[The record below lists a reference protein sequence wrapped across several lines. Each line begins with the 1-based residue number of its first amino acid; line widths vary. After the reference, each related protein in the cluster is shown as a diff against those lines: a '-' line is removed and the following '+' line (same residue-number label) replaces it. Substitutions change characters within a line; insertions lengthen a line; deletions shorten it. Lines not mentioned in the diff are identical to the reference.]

1 METKESVLQRVF
13 GYSAFRGGQEALID
27 AQLRGQDAFGIMPT
41 GKSLCYQ
48 IPALLLEG
56 VTLVISPL
64 ISLMRDQVMALK
76 NAGVAA
82 AYINS
87 SLTPAQIRLV
97 YRNIRSGMYK
107 IIYVAPERLLTDG
120 FLEAIQTRKVSLVTV
135 DEAHCIS
142 QWGQDF
148 RPSYLKIVDF
158 LNILTPRP
166 VVSAFTATAT
176 EAVRQDIAQIL
187 QLRDPLRVVTGF
199 DRPNL
204 RFEVRRPKQKLPA
217 LIELVQQRR
226 DKAGIVYCATRKAV
240 EEVCENLQLN
250 GIAATRYHA
259 GLPDEERRDN
269 QEDFLYDRKT
279 VMVATNA
286 FGMGIDKSNVSYV
299 IHYNMPQSLESYYQE
314 AGRAGRDGA
323 KAECILLYAPGDVQT
338 AKYLIQHPALSGELS
353 QEELEQK
360 QRLDLERLDVMVN
373 YCKTQSCLRGYILDY
388 FGQEHESFCGNC
400 SNCSTETEER
410 DITDQA
416 RMILSCVQRMSAK
429 LGYSLGLTSVVRTLL
444 GSRDKRLLQ
453 LGLDKLGSYGMLRKL
468 GKDDLRAMAESL
480 ESQGYLET
488 DPVHGGVSL
497 TQKAQGVLFEG
508 KTVSMRLP
516 KAEASA
522 PVSSPV
528 GGEQSPDL
536 LAMLK
541 RLRRKA
547 SPPTS
552 FSPMQPWRTWPAR
565 PRRLWRPSPRSTAWA
580 ASRSSGSERSL
591 WMPSQ
596 TISRSTAGNRCL
608 ERPKQHC
615 KAGKSRSAVLFFGLF
630 ACLRF
635 LCSQPIHF
643 FFRLISGFPYKI
655 NFNN

>member
-27 AQLRGQDAFGIMPT
+27 AQLQGRDAFGIMPT
-41 GKSLCYQ
+41 GGGKSLCYQ

-97 YRNIRSGMYK
+97 YRNIQSGMYK

-120 FLEAIQTRKVSLVTV
+120 FLEAIQARKVSLVTV

-176 EAVRQDIAQIL
+176 ETVRQDIAQIL

-323 KAECILLYAPGDVQT
+323 EAECILLYAPGDVQT
-338 AKYLIQHPALSGELS
+338 AKYLIQHPTLSGELS

-400 SNCSTETEER
+400 SNCSTELEER

-541 RLRRKA
+541 RLRWKIAMQESVPAYIIFSNATLEDMARKA
-547 SPPTS
+547 PTTLEA
-552 FSPMQPWRTWPAR
+552 FAKVNGV
-565 PRRLWRPSPRSTAWA
+565 
-580 ASRSSGSERSL
+580 GSVKVKR
-591 WMPSQ
+591 
-596 TISRSTAGNRCL
+596 
-608 ERPKQHC
+608 
-615 KAGKSRSAVLFFGLF
+615 FGEVFVDAIADYL
-630 ACLRF
+630 
-635 LCSQPIHF
+635 QEH
-643 FFRLISGFPYKI
+643 GG
-655 NFNN
+655 

>member
-1 METKESVLQRVF
+1 MLYLPYLLEQCEERKNMETKESVLQRVF

-27 AQLRGQDAFGIMPT
+27 AQLQGRDAFGIMPT
-41 GKSLCYQ
+41 GGGKSLCYQ

-120 FLEAIQTRKVSLVTV
+120 FLEAIQARKVSLVTV

-158 LNILTPRP
+158 LNILIPRP

-176 EAVRQDIAQIL
+176 ETVRQDIAQIL

-323 KAECILLYAPGDVQT
+323 EAECILLYAPGDVQT

-360 QRLDLERLDVMVN
+360 QRQDLERLDVMVN

-400 SNCSTETEER
+400 SNCSTELEER

-541 RLRRKA
+541 RLRWKIAMQESVPAYIIFSNATLEDMARKA
-547 SPPTS
+547 PTTLEA
-552 FSPMQPWRTWPAR
+552 FAKVNGV
-565 PRRLWRPSPRSTAWA
+565 
-580 ASRSSGSERSL
+580 GSVKVKR
-591 WMPSQ
+591 
-596 TISRSTAGNRCL
+596 
-608 ERPKQHC
+608 
-615 KAGKSRSAVLFFGLF
+615 FGEVFVDAIADYL
-630 ACLRF
+630 
-635 LCSQPIHF
+635 QEH
-643 FFRLISGFPYKI
+643 GG
-655 NFNN
+655 

>member
-1 METKESVLQRVF
+1 METKESILQRVF

-27 AQLRGQDAFGIMPT
+27 AQLQGRDAFGIMPT
-41 GKSLCYQ
+41 GGGKSLFYQ

-64 ISLMRDQVMALK
+64 ISLMRDQVIALK

-97 YRNIRSGMYK
+97 YRNIQSGMYK

-120 FLEAIQTRKVSLVTV
+120 FLEAIQARKVSLVTV

-176 EAVRQDIAQIL
+176 ETVRQDIAQIL

-204 RFEVRRPKQKLPA
+204 RFEVQRPKQKLPA
-217 LIELVQQRR
+217 LIDLVQQRR

-323 KAECILLYAPGDVQT
+323 EAECILLYAPGDVQT

-373 YCKTQSCLRGYILDY
+373 YCKTQECLRGYILDY

-468 GKDDLRAMAESL
+468 GKDDLRAMAENL

-488 DPVHGGVSL
+488 DPVHGGISL

-522 PVSSPV
+522 PVSSPI
-528 GGEQSPDL
+528 GGGQDPNL

-541 RLRRKA
+541 RLRWKIAMQESVPAYIIFSNATLEDMARKA
-547 SPPTS
+547 PTTLEA
-552 FSPMQPWRTWPAR
+552 FAKVNGV
-565 PRRLWRPSPRSTAWA
+565 
-580 ASRSSGSERSL
+580 GSVKVKR
-591 WMPSQ
+591 
-596 TISRSTAGNRCL
+596 
-608 ERPKQHC
+608 
-615 KAGKSRSAVLFFGLF
+615 FGEVFVDAIADYL
-630 ACLRF
+630 
-635 LCSQPIHF
+635 QEH
-643 FFRLISGFPYKI
+643 GG
-655 NFNN
+655 

>member
-1 METKESVLQRVF
+1 METKESILQRVF

-27 AQLRGQDAFGIMPT
+27 AQLQGRDAFGIMPT
-41 GKSLCYQ
+41 GGGKSLCYQ

-97 YRNIRSGMYK
+97 YRNIQSGMYK

-120 FLEAIQTRKVSLVTV
+120 FLEVIQARKVSLVTV

-176 EAVRQDIAQIL
+176 ETVRQDIAQIL

-204 RFEVRRPKQKLPA
+204 RFEVQRPKQKLPA
-217 LIELVQQRR
+217 LIDLVQQRR

-323 KAECILLYAPGDVQT
+323 EAECILLYAPGDVQT

-373 YCKTQSCLRGYILDY
+373 YCKTQECLRGYILDY

-468 GKDDLRAMAESL
+468 GKDDLRAMAENL

-488 DPVHGGVSL
+488 DPVHGGISL

-522 PVSSPV
+522 PVSSPI
-528 GGEQSPDL
+528 GGGQDPNL

-541 RLRRKA
+541 RLRWKIAMQESVPAYIIFSNATLEDMARKA
-547 SPPTS
+547 PTTLEAFAKVNGVGS
-552 FSPMQPWRTWPAR
+552 VKVKRFGEVFVDAIADYLQEH
-565 PRRLWRPSPRSTAWA
+565 
-580 ASRSSGSERSL
+580 SG
-591 WMPSQ
+591 
-596 TISRSTAGNRCL
+596 
-608 ERPKQHC
+608 
-615 KAGKSRSAVLFFGLF
+615 
-630 ACLRF
+630 
-635 LCSQPIHF
+635 
-643 FFRLISGFPYKI
+643 
-655 NFNN
+655 

>member
-1 METKESVLQRVF
+1 METKESILQRVF
-13 GYSAFRGGQEALID
+13 GYSTFRGGQEALID
-27 AQLRGQDAFGIMPT
+27 AQLQGRDAFGIMPT
-41 GKSLCYQ
+41 GGGKSLCYQ

-97 YRNIRSGMYK
+97 YRNIQSGMYK

-120 FLEAIQTRKVSLVTV
+120 FLEAIQARKVSLVTV

-176 EAVRQDIAQIL
+176 ETVRQDIAQIL

-217 LIELVQQRR
+217 LIDLVQQRR

-323 KAECILLYAPGDVQT
+323 EAECILLYAPGDVQT

-373 YCKTQSCLRGYILDY
+373 YCKTQECLRGYILDY

-468 GKDDLRAMAESL
+468 GKDDLRAMAENL

-488 DPVHGGVSL
+488 DPVHGGISL

-522 PVSSPV
+522 PVSSPI
-528 GGEQSPDL
+528 GGGQDPNL

-541 RLRRKA
+541 RLRWKIAMQESVPAYIIFSNATLEDMARKA
-547 SPPTS
+547 PTTLEA
-552 FSPMQPWRTWPAR
+552 FAKVNGV
-565 PRRLWRPSPRSTAWA
+565 
-580 ASRSSGSERSL
+580 GSVKVKR
-591 WMPSQ
+591 
-596 TISRSTAGNRCL
+596 
-608 ERPKQHC
+608 
-615 KAGKSRSAVLFFGLF
+615 FGEVFVDAIADYL
-630 ACLRF
+630 
-635 LCSQPIHF
+635 QEH
-643 FFRLISGFPYKI
+643 GG
-655 NFNN
+655 

>member
-1 METKESVLQRVF
+1 METKESILQRVF

-27 AQLRGQDAFGIMPT
+27 AQLQGRDAFGIMPT
-41 GKSLCYQ
+41 GGGKSLCYQ

-97 YRNIRSGMYK
+97 YRNIQSGMYK

-120 FLEAIQTRKVSLVTV
+120 FLEAIQARKVSLVTV

-176 EAVRQDIAQIL
+176 ETVRQDIAQIL

-204 RFEVRRPKQKLPA
+204 RFEVQRPKQKLPA
-217 LIELVQQRR
+217 LIDLVQQRR

-323 KAECILLYAPGDVQT
+323 EAECILLYAPGDVQT

-373 YCKTQSCLRGYILDY
+373 YCKTQECLRGYILDY
-388 FGQEHESFCGNC
+388 FGQEHKSFCGNC

-468 GKDDLRAMAESL
+468 GKDDLRAMAENL

-488 DPVHGGVSL
+488 DPVHGGISL

-522 PVSSPV
+522 PVSSPI
-528 GGEQSPDL
+528 GGGLDPNL

-541 RLRRKA
+541 RLRWKIARQESVPAYIIFSNATLEDMARKA
-547 SPPTS
+547 PTTLEA
-552 FSPMQPWRTWPAR
+552 FAKVNGV
-565 PRRLWRPSPRSTAWA
+565 
-580 ASRSSGSERSL
+580 GSVKVKR
-591 WMPSQ
+591 
-596 TISRSTAGNRCL
+596 
-608 ERPKQHC
+608 
-615 KAGKSRSAVLFFGLF
+615 FGEVFVDAIADYL
-630 ACLRF
+630 
-635 LCSQPIHF
+635 QEH
-643 FFRLISGFPYKI
+643 GG
-655 NFNN
+655 

>member
-1 METKESVLQRVF
+1 METKESILQRVF

-27 AQLRGQDAFGIMPT
+27 AQLQGRDAFGIMPT
-41 GKSLCYQ
+41 GGGKSLCYQ

-97 YRNIRSGMYK
+97 YRNIQSGMYK

-120 FLEAIQTRKVSLVTV
+120 FLEAIQARKVSLVTV

-176 EAVRQDIAQIL
+176 ETVRQDIAQIL

-204 RFEVRRPKQKLPA
+204 RFEVQRPKQKLPA
-217 LIELVQQRR
+217 LIDLVQQRR

-323 KAECILLYAPGDVQT
+323 EAECILLYAPGDVQT

-373 YCKTQSCLRGYILDY
+373 YCKTQECLRGYILDY

-468 GKDDLRAMAESL
+468 GKDDLRAMAENL

-488 DPVHGGVSL
+488 DPVHGGISL

-522 PVSSPV
+522 PVSSPI
-528 GGEQSPDL
+528 GGGQDPNL

-541 RLRRKA
+541 RLRWKIAMQESVPAYIIFSNATLEDMARKA
-547 SPPTS
+547 PTTLEA
-552 FSPMQPWRTWPAR
+552 FAKVNGV
-565 PRRLWRPSPRSTAWA
+565 
-580 ASRSSGSERSL
+580 GSVKVKR
-591 WMPSQ
+591 
-596 TISRSTAGNRCL
+596 
-608 ERPKQHC
+608 
-615 KAGKSRSAVLFFGLF
+615 FGEAFVDAIADYL
-630 ACLRF
+630 
-635 LCSQPIHF
+635 QEH
-643 FFRLISGFPYKI
+643 GG
-655 NFNN
+655 

>member
-27 AQLRGQDAFGIMPT
+27 AQLRGRDAFGIMPT
-41 GKSLCYQ
+41 GGGKSLCYQ

-323 KAECILLYAPGDVQT
+323 EAECILLYAPGDVQT
-338 AKYLIQHPALSGELS
+338 AKYLIQHPALSGELF

-360 QRLDLERLDVMVN
+360 QRQDLERLDVMVN

-388 FGQEHESFCGNC
+388 FGQEHEGFCGNC
-400 SNCSTETEER
+400 SNCSTELEER

-541 RLRRKA
+541 RLRWKIAMQESVPAYIIFSNATLEDMARKA
-547 SPPTS
+547 PTTLEA
-552 FSPMQPWRTWPAR
+552 FAKVNGV
-565 PRRLWRPSPRSTAWA
+565 
-580 ASRSSGSERSL
+580 GSVKVKR
-591 WMPSQ
+591 
-596 TISRSTAGNRCL
+596 
-608 ERPKQHC
+608 
-615 KAGKSRSAVLFFGLF
+615 FGEVFVDAIADYL
-630 ACLRF
+630 
-635 LCSQPIHF
+635 QEH
-643 FFRLISGFPYKI
+643 GG
-655 NFNN
+655 

>member
-41 GKSLCYQ
+41 GGGKSLCYQ

-97 YRNIRSGMYK
+97 YRNIQSGMYK

-120 FLEAIQTRKVSLVTV
+120 FLEAIQARKVSLVTV

-299 IHYNMPQSLESYYQE
+299 IHCNMPQSLESYYQE

-360 QRLDLERLDVMVN
+360 QRQDLERLDVMVN

-429 LGYSLGLTSVVRTLL
+429 LGYSRGLTSVVRTLL

-468 GKDDLRAMAESL
+468 GKDDLRAMAENL

-541 RLRRKA
+541 RLRWKIAMQESVPAYIIFSNATLEDMARKA
-547 SPPTS
+547 PTTLEA
-552 FSPMQPWRTWPAR
+552 FAKVNGV
-565 PRRLWRPSPRSTAWA
+565 
-580 ASRSSGSERSL
+580 GSVKVKR
-591 WMPSQ
+591 
-596 TISRSTAGNRCL
+596 
-608 ERPKQHC
+608 
-615 KAGKSRSAVLFFGLF
+615 FGEVFVDAIADYL
-630 ACLRF
+630 
-635 LCSQPIHF
+635 QEH
-643 FFRLISGFPYKI
+643 GG
-655 NFNN
+655 

>member
-1 METKESVLQRVF
+1 METKESVLQKVF

-41 GKSLCYQ
+41 GGGKSLCYQ

-120 FLEAIQTRKVSLVTV
+120 FLEAIQARKVSLVTV

-323 KAECILLYAPGDVQT
+323 EAECILLYAPGDVQT

-360 QRLDLERLDVMVN
+360 QRQDLERLDVMVN

-468 GKDDLRAMAESL
+468 GKDDLRAMTESL

-516 KAEASA
+516 KAEESA

-541 RLRRKA
+541 RLRWKIAMQESVPAYIIFSNATLEDMARKA
-547 SPPTS
+547 PTTLEA
-552 FSPMQPWRTWPAR
+552 FAKVNGV
-565 PRRLWRPSPRSTAWA
+565 
-580 ASRSSGSERSL
+580 GSVKVKR
-591 WMPSQ
+591 
-596 TISRSTAGNRCL
+596 
-608 ERPKQHC
+608 
-615 KAGKSRSAVLFFGLF
+615 FGEVFVDAIADYL
-630 ACLRF
+630 
-635 LCSQPIHF
+635 QEH
-643 FFRLISGFPYKI
+643 GG
-655 NFNN
+655 

>member
-1 METKESVLQRVF
+1 METKESILQRVF

-27 AQLRGQDAFGIMPT
+27 AQLQGRDAFGIMPT
-41 GKSLCYQ
+41 GGGKSLCYQ

-97 YRNIRSGMYK
+97 YRNIQSGMYK

-120 FLEAIQTRKVSLVTV
+120 FLEAIQARKVSLVTV

-176 EAVRQDIAQIL
+176 ETVRQDIAQIL

-323 KAECILLYAPGDVQT
+323 EAECILLYAPGDVQT

-360 QRLDLERLDVMVN
+360 QRQDLERLDVMVN
-373 YCKTQSCLRGYILDY
+373 YCKTQECLRGYILDY

-468 GKDDLRAMAESL
+468 GKDDLRAMAENL

-541 RLRRKA
+541 RLRWKIAMQESVPAYIIFSNATLEDMARKA
-547 SPPTS
+547 
-552 FSPMQPWRTWPAR
+552 PMTLEAF
-565 PRRLWRPSPRSTAWA
+565 AKVNGV
-580 ASRSSGSERSL
+580 GSVKVKR
-591 WMPSQ
+591 
-596 TISRSTAGNRCL
+596 
-608 ERPKQHC
+608 
-615 KAGKSRSAVLFFGLF
+615 FGEVFVDAIADYL
-630 ACLRF
+630 
-635 LCSQPIHF
+635 QEH
-643 FFRLISGFPYKI
+643 GG
-655 NFNN
+655 

>member
-1 METKESVLQRVF
+1 METKESILQRVF

-27 AQLRGQDAFGIMPT
+27 AQLQGRDAFGIMPT
-41 GKSLCYQ
+41 GGDKSLCYQ

-64 ISLMRDQVMALK
+64 ISLMRDQVIALK

-97 YRNIRSGMYK
+97 YRNIQSGMYK

-120 FLEAIQTRKVSLVTV
+120 FLEAIQARKVSLVTV

-176 EAVRQDIAQIL
+176 ETVRQDIAQIL

-204 RFEVRRPKQKLPA
+204 RFEVQRPKQKLPA
-217 LIELVQQRR
+217 LIDLVQQRR

-323 KAECILLYAPGDVQT
+323 EAECILLYAPGDVQT

-373 YCKTQSCLRGYILDY
+373 YCKTQECLRGYILDY

-468 GKDDLRAMAESL
+468 GKDDLRAMAENL

-488 DPVHGGVSL
+488 DPVHGGISL

-522 PVSSPV
+522 PVSSPI
-528 GGEQSPDL
+528 GEGQDPNL

-541 RLRRKA
+541 RLRWKIAMQESVPAYIIFSNATLEDMARKA
-547 SPPTS
+547 PTTLEA
-552 FSPMQPWRTWPAR
+552 FAKVNGV
-565 PRRLWRPSPRSTAWA
+565 
-580 ASRSSGSERSL
+580 GSVKVKR
-591 WMPSQ
+591 
-596 TISRSTAGNRCL
+596 
-608 ERPKQHC
+608 
-615 KAGKSRSAVLFFGLF
+615 FGEVFVDAIADYL
-630 ACLRF
+630 
-635 LCSQPIHF
+635 QEH
-643 FFRLISGFPYKI
+643 GG
-655 NFNN
+655 

>member
-1 METKESVLQRVF
+1 METKESILQRVF
-13 GYSAFRGGQEALID
+13 GYSAFRGGQAALID
-27 AQLRGQDAFGIMPT
+27 AQLSGRDAFGIMPT
-41 GKSLCYQ
+41 GGGKSLCYQ
-48 IPALLLEG
+48 IPALLLDG
-56 VTLVISPL
+56 VTLVVSPL

-97 YRNIRSGMYK
+97 YRNIQSGMYK

-120 FLEAIQTRKVSLVTV
+120 FLEAIQARKVSLVTV

-158 LNILTPRP
+158 LNILSPRP

-187 QLRDPLRVVTGF
+187 QLRDPLRIVTGF

-204 RFEVRRPKQKLPA
+204 RFEVQKPKQKLPA
-217 LIELVQQRR
+217 LIALVRQNS

-240 EEVCENLQLN
+240 EEVCDNLQQN

-323 KAECILLYAPGDVQT
+323 DAECILLYAPGDVQT
-338 AKYLIQHPALSGELS
+338 AKYLIQHPALAGELTP
-353 QEELEQK
+353 EEQARK
-360 QRLDLERLDVMVN
+360 QRQDLERLDVMVN
-373 YCKTQSCLRGYILDY
+373 YCKTQNCLRGFILDY
-388 FGQEHESFCGNC
+388 FGQAHEAFCGNC
-400 SNCSTETEER
+400 SNCGGDMEER
-410 DITDQA
+410 DITDEA
-416 RMILSCVQRMSAK
+416 RLILSCVQRMNAR

-453 LGLDKLGSYGMLRKL
+453 LGLDSLSSYGVLRKL
-468 GKDDLRAMAESL
+468 GRDTLRAMADSL
-480 ESQGYLET
+480 EAQGYLTT

-497 TQKAQGVLFEG
+497 TEQAQAVLFEG
-508 KTVSMRLP
+508 KTVSMRMP
-516 KAEASA
+516 RKQEAA
-522 PVSSPV
+522 PVIAPSAGTYP
-528 GGEQSPDL
+528 EL

-541 RLRRKA
+541 ALRWKIAMRESVPAYIIFSNATLEDMARKA
-547 SPPTS
+547 PTTLED
-552 FSPMQPWRTWPAR
+552 FAKV
-565 PRRLWRPSPRSTAWA
+565 
-580 ASRSSGSERSL
+580 SGVGSVKVKRYGEGFVDAI
-591 WMPSQ
+591 
-596 TISRSTAGNRCL
+596 TDY
-608 ERPKQHC
+608 
-615 KAGKSRSAVLFFGLF
+615 
-630 ACLRF
+630 LRE
-635 LCSQPIHF
+635 H
-643 FFRLISGFPYKI
+643 GTEA
-655 NFNN
+655 

>member
-1 METKESVLQRVF
+1 METKESILQRVF

-27 AQLRGQDAFGIMPT
+27 AQLQGRDAFGIMPT
-41 GKSLCYQ
+41 GGGKSLCYQ

-97 YRNIRSGMYK
+97 YRNIQSGMYK

-120 FLEAIQTRKVSLVTV
+120 FLEAIQARKVSLVTV

-176 EAVRQDIAQIL
+176 ETVRQDIAQIL

-204 RFEVRRPKQKLPA
+204 RFEVQRPKQKLPA
-217 LIELVQQRR
+217 LIDLVQQRR

-323 KAECILLYAPGDVQT
+323 EAECILLYAPGDVQT

-373 YCKTQSCLRGYILDY
+373 YCKTQECLRGYILDY

-429 LGYSLGLTSVVRTLL
+429 LGYSLGLTSVVRTLM

-468 GKDDLRAMAESL
+468 GKDDLRAMAENL

-522 PVSSPV
+522 PVSSPI
-528 GGEQSPDL
+528 GGGQDPNL

-541 RLRRKA
+541 RLRWKIAMQESVPAYIIFSNATLEDMARKA
-547 SPPTS
+547 PTTLEA
-552 FSPMQPWRTWPAR
+552 FAKVNGV
-565 PRRLWRPSPRSTAWA
+565 
-580 ASRSSGSERSL
+580 GSVKVKR
-591 WMPSQ
+591 
-596 TISRSTAGNRCL
+596 
-608 ERPKQHC
+608 
-615 KAGKSRSAVLFFGLF
+615 FGEVFVDAIADYL
-630 ACLRF
+630 
-635 LCSQPIHF
+635 QEH
-643 FFRLISGFPYKI
+643 GG
-655 NFNN
+655 

>member
-1 METKESVLQRVF
+1 MLYLPYLLEQCEEGKNMETKESVLQRVF

-41 GKSLCYQ
+41 GGGKSLCYQ

-323 KAECILLYAPGDVQT
+323 EAECILLYAPGDVQT
-338 AKYLIQHPALSGELS
+338 AKYLIQHPALSGGLS

-360 QRLDLERLDVMVN
+360 QRQDLERLDVMVN

-497 TQKAQGVLFEG
+497 TQKAQRVLFEG

-516 KAEASA
+516 KAEASV

-541 RLRRKA
+541 RLRWKIAMQESVPAYIIFSNATLEDMARKA
-547 SPPTS
+547 PTTLEA
-552 FSPMQPWRTWPAR
+552 FAKVNGV
-565 PRRLWRPSPRSTAWA
+565 
-580 ASRSSGSERSL
+580 GSVKVKR
-591 WMPSQ
+591 
-596 TISRSTAGNRCL
+596 
-608 ERPKQHC
+608 
-615 KAGKSRSAVLFFGLF
+615 FGEVFVDAIVDYL
-630 ACLRF
+630 
-635 LCSQPIHF
+635 QEH
-643 FFRLISGFPYKI
+643 GG
-655 NFNN
+655 

>member
-13 GYSAFRGGQEALID
+13 GYSAFRGGQEALLD
-27 AQLRGQDAFGIMPT
+27 AQLRVRDAFGIMPT
-41 GKSLCYQ
+41 GGGKSLCYQ

-323 KAECILLYAPGDVQT
+323 EAECILLYAPGDVQT

-360 QRLDLERLDVMVN
+360 QRQDLERLDVMVN

-400 SNCSTETEER
+400 SNCSTELEER

-468 GKDDLRAMAESL
+468 G
-480 ESQGYLET
+480 
-488 DPVHGGVSL
+488 
-497 TQKAQGVLFEG
+497 
-508 KTVSMRLP
+508 
-516 KAEASA
+516 
-522 PVSSPV
+522 
-528 GGEQSPDL
+528 
-536 LAMLK
+536 
-541 RLRRKA
+541 
-547 SPPTS
+547 
-552 FSPMQPWRTWPAR
+552 
-565 PRRLWRPSPRSTAWA
+565 
-580 ASRSSGSERSL
+580 
-591 WMPSQ
+591 
-596 TISRSTAGNRCL
+596 
-608 ERPKQHC
+608 
-615 KAGKSRSAVLFFGLF
+615 
-630 ACLRF
+630 
-635 LCSQPIHF
+635 
-643 FFRLISGFPYKI
+643 
-655 NFNN
+655 

>member
-1 METKESVLQRVF
+1 METKESILQRVF

-27 AQLRGQDAFGIMPT
+27 AQLQGRDAFGIMPT
-41 GKSLCYQ
+41 GGGKSLCYQ

-97 YRNIRSGMYK
+97 YRNIQSGMYK

-120 FLEAIQTRKVSLVTV
+120 FLEAIQARKVSLVTV

-176 EAVRQDIAQIL
+176 ETVRQDIAQIL

-204 RFEVRRPKQKLPA
+204 RFEVQRPKQKLPA
-217 LIELVQQRR
+217 LIDLVQQRR

-323 KAECILLYAPGDVQT
+323 EAECILLYAPGDVQT

-373 YCKTQSCLRGYILDY
+373 YCKTQECLRGYILDY

-468 GKDDLRAMAESL
+468 GKDDLRAMAENL

-488 DPVHGGVSL
+488 DPVHGGISL

-522 PVSSPV
+522 PVSSPI
-528 GGEQSPDL
+528 GGGQDPNL

-541 RLRRKA
+541 RLRWKIAMQESVPAYIIFSNATLEYMARKA
-547 SPPTS
+547 PTTLEA
-552 FSPMQPWRTWPAR
+552 FAKVNGV
-565 PRRLWRPSPRSTAWA
+565 
-580 ASRSSGSERSL
+580 GSVKVKR
-591 WMPSQ
+591 
-596 TISRSTAGNRCL
+596 
-608 ERPKQHC
+608 
-615 KAGKSRSAVLFFGLF
+615 FGEVFVDAIADYL
-630 ACLRF
+630 
-635 LCSQPIHF
+635 QEH
-643 FFRLISGFPYKI
+643 GG
-655 NFNN
+655 

>member
-1 METKESVLQRVF
+1 METKESILQRVF

-27 AQLRGQDAFGIMPT
+27 AQLQGRDAFGIMPT
-41 GKSLCYQ
+41 GGGKSLCYQ

-97 YRNIRSGMYK
+97 YRNIQSGMYK

-120 FLEAIQTRKVSLVTV
+120 FLEAIQARKVSLVTV

-158 LNILTPRP
+158 LNILIPRP

-176 EAVRQDIAQIL
+176 ETVRQDIAQIL

-204 RFEVRRPKQKLPA
+204 RFEVQRPKQKLPA
-217 LIELVQQRR
+217 LIDLVQQRR

-323 KAECILLYAPGDVQT
+323 EAECILLYAPGDVQT

-373 YCKTQSCLRGYILDY
+373 YCKTQECLRGYILDY

-468 GKDDLRAMAESL
+468 GKDDLRAMAENL

-522 PVSSPV
+522 PVSSPI
-528 GGEQSPDL
+528 GGGQDPNL

-541 RLRRKA
+541 RLRWKIAMQESVPAYIIFSNATLEDMARKA
-547 SPPTS
+547 PTTLEA
-552 FSPMQPWRTWPAR
+552 FAKVNGV
-565 PRRLWRPSPRSTAWA
+565 
-580 ASRSSGSERSL
+580 GSVKVKR
-591 WMPSQ
+591 
-596 TISRSTAGNRCL
+596 
-608 ERPKQHC
+608 
-615 KAGKSRSAVLFFGLF
+615 FGEVFVDAIADYL
-630 ACLRF
+630 
-635 LCSQPIHF
+635 QEH
-643 FFRLISGFPYKI
+643 GG
-655 NFNN
+655 

>member
-1 METKESVLQRVF
+1 M
-13 GYSAFRGGQEALID
+13 
-27 AQLRGQDAFGIMPT
+27 
-41 GKSLCYQ
+41 
-48 IPALLLEG
+48 
-56 VTLVISPL
+56 
-64 ISLMRDQVMALK
+64 
-76 NAGVAA
+76 
-82 AYINS
+82 
-87 SLTPAQIRLV
+87 
-97 YRNIRSGMYK
+97 
-107 IIYVAPERLLTDG
+107 
-120 FLEAIQTRKVSLVTV
+120 
-135 DEAHCIS
+135 
-142 QWGQDF
+142 
-148 RPSYLKIVDF
+148 
-158 LNILTPRP
+158 
-166 VVSAFTATAT
+166 
-176 EAVRQDIAQIL
+176 

-204 RFEVRRPKQKLPA
+204 RFEVQRPKQKLPA
-217 LIELVQQRR
+217 LIDLVQQRR

-323 KAECILLYAPGDVQT
+323 EAECILLYAPGDVQT

-373 YCKTQSCLRGYILDY
+373 YCKTQECLRGYILDY

-468 GKDDLRAMAESL
+468 GKDDLRAMAENL

-488 DPVHGGVSL
+488 DPVHGGISL

-522 PVSSPV
+522 PVSSPI
-528 GGEQSPDL
+528 GGGQDPNL

-541 RLRRKA
+541 RLRWKIAMQESVPAYIIFSNATLEDMARKA
-547 SPPTS
+547 PTTLEA
-552 FSPMQPWRTWPAR
+552 FAKVNGV
-565 PRRLWRPSPRSTAWA
+565 
-580 ASRSSGSERSL
+580 GSVKVKR
-591 WMPSQ
+591 
-596 TISRSTAGNRCL
+596 
-608 ERPKQHC
+608 
-615 KAGKSRSAVLFFGLF
+615 FGEVFVDAIADYL
-630 ACLRF
+630 
-635 LCSQPIHF
+635 QEH
-643 FFRLISGFPYKI
+643 GG
-655 NFNN
+655 

>member
-41 GKSLCYQ
+41 GGGKSLCYQ

-97 YRNIRSGMYK
+97 YRNIQSGMYK

-120 FLEAIQTRKVSLVTV
+120 FLEAIQARKVSLVTV

-158 LNILTPRP
+158 LNILIPRP

-360 QRLDLERLDVMVN
+360 QRQDLERLDVMVN

-400 SNCSTETEER
+400 SNCSTELEER

-516 KAEASA
+516 QAEASA

-541 RLRRKA
+541 RLRWKIAMQESVPAYIIFSNATLEDMARKA
-547 SPPTS
+547 PTTLEA
-552 FSPMQPWRTWPAR
+552 FAKVNGV
-565 PRRLWRPSPRSTAWA
+565 
-580 ASRSSGSERSL
+580 GSVKVKR
-591 WMPSQ
+591 
-596 TISRSTAGNRCL
+596 
-608 ERPKQHC
+608 
-615 KAGKSRSAVLFFGLF
+615 FGEVFVDAIADYL
-630 ACLRF
+630 
-635 LCSQPIHF
+635 QEH
-643 FFRLISGFPYKI
+643 GG
-655 NFNN
+655 

>member
-41 GKSLCYQ
+41 GGGKSLCYQ

-323 KAECILLYAPGDVQT
+323 EAECILLYAPGDVQT

-360 QRLDLERLDVMVN
+360 QRQDLERLDFMVN

-429 LGYSLGLTSVVRTLL
+429 LGYSLGLTSVIRTLL

-541 RLRRKA
+541 RLRWKIAMQESVPAYIIFSNATLEDMARKA
-547 SPPTS
+547 PTTLEA
-552 FSPMQPWRTWPAR
+552 FAKVNGV
-565 PRRLWRPSPRSTAWA
+565 
-580 ASRSSGSERSL
+580 GSVKVKR
-591 WMPSQ
+591 
-596 TISRSTAGNRCL
+596 
-608 ERPKQHC
+608 
-615 KAGKSRSAVLFFGLF
+615 FGEVFVDAIADYL
-630 ACLRF
+630 
-635 LCSQPIHF
+635 QEH
-643 FFRLISGFPYKI
+643 GG
-655 NFNN
+655 

>member
-1 METKESVLQRVF
+1 METKESILQRVF

-27 AQLRGQDAFGIMPT
+27 AQLQGREALGIMPT
-41 GKSLCYQ
+41 GGGKSLCYQ

-97 YRNIRSGMYK
+97 YRNIQSGMYK

-120 FLEAIQTRKVSLVTV
+120 FLEAIQARKVSLVTV

-176 EAVRQDIAQIL
+176 ETVRQDIAQIL

-204 RFEVRRPKQKLPA
+204 RFEVQRPKQKLPA
-217 LIELVQQRR
+217 LIDLVQQRR

-323 KAECILLYAPGDVQT
+323 EAECILLYAPGDVQT

-373 YCKTQSCLRGYILDY
+373 YCKTQECLRGYILDY

-468 GKDDLRAMAESL
+468 GKDDLRAMAENL

-488 DPVHGGVSL
+488 DPVHGGISL

-522 PVSSPV
+522 PVSSPI
-528 GGEQSPDL
+528 GGGQDPNL

-541 RLRRKA
+541 RLRWKIAMQESVPAYIIFSNATLEDMARKA
-547 SPPTS
+547 PTTLEA
-552 FSPMQPWRTWPAR
+552 FAKVNGV
-565 PRRLWRPSPRSTAWA
+565 
-580 ASRSSGSERSL
+580 GSVKVKR
-591 WMPSQ
+591 
-596 TISRSTAGNRCL
+596 
-608 ERPKQHC
+608 
-615 KAGKSRSAVLFFGLF
+615 FGEVFVDAIADYL
-630 ACLRF
+630 
-635 LCSQPIHF
+635 QEH
-643 FFRLISGFPYKI
+643 GG
-655 NFNN
+655 